1 MTVVIAASYKHILIL
16 VYALEYKLFVN
27 IKKKCKLFQQK
38 CYNNLINT

>member
-27 IKKKCKLFQQK
+27 IKKKNANYFNKTV
-38 CYNNLINT
+38 ITI

>member
-27 IKKKCKLFQQK
+27 IKKKMQIISTKL
-38 CYNNLINT
+38 L